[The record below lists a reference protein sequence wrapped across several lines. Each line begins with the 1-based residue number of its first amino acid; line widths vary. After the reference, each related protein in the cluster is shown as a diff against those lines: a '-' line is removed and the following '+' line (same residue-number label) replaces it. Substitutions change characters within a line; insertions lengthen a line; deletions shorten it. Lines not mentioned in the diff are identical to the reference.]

1 MSLKP
6 RRVNFDVT
14 WQDLRETV
22 KEVITLGN
30 VKRDIWNDR
39 FRQVVFEISQ
49 LIDINLCI
57 IFLAVTS
64 IRFVW
69 HIQNHWQINCIRRQ
83 NNS

>member
-6 RRVNFDVT
+6 RRVNFEVT

-39 FRQVVFEISQ
+39 FR
-49 LIDINLCI
+49 
-57 IFLAVTS
+57 
-64 IRFVW
+64 
-69 HIQNHWQINCIRRQ
+69 
-83 NNS
+83 